1 MSLMTTTV
9 AAVMLGAAAAALPVP
24 RAAPAAALEPLA
36 GEWAGDGFAVRSTPT
51 GTMVQGQCAWGK
63 IEGRI
68 LLDRDG
74 SFRATG
80 YFNPYMSG
88 YKLSDL
94 ARRDK
99 PAMFEGRVTGKTM
112 KLTLRIAKKPDRRL
126 VLRQG
131 AKTKFPKCT

>member
-1 MSLMTTTV
+1 MLIIITTV
-9 AAVMLGAAAAALPVP
+9 AALTLAASVPAGAPVRP
-24 RAAPAAALEPLA
+24 SAPAAPVQALA
-36 GEWAGDGFAVRSTPT
+36 GDWAGDGFAVRSAPT
-51 GTMVQGQCAWGK
+51 GTIVQGRCAWGK

-131 AKTKFPKCT
+131 AR